1 MPKVVDQQG
10 VDTEAVRA
18 DMGNP
23 VLTSINTGHTSLME
37 SLMMIGR
44 RYLKTKPTFAD
55 TWMIGS
61 EKDISVIERYRT
73 DHSQI
78 IIGKADD
85 GEMEYFLIPDDYDYS
100 VEVMTV
106 LESCISALRE
116 RYRKSPIRMDR
127 ASIRSFSM
135 EYLKSKKDVLASS
148 MDTEEIPYNELCDIV
163 YRYTFGTG
171 IFELLLED
179 PRIEDVYVDAPCSTN
194 RIHVTMNCIGGDN
207 SFTRCRTNLIVDD
220 REVVNLINMLMRDS
234 GLPFCE
240 SHPVL
245 ETNMSDGL
253 ARATVVGYPM
263 SPNGDSLAIR
273 KHSSTPWTL
282 TRLIGNGTLDA
293 YTAGLISFLV
303 DNRCTFLIC
312 GARGS
317 GKSSLLSAM
326 MFEFPLSQRI
336 ITIED
341 TMELPSERMRA
352 MGYKV
357 QSLLIDD
364 RNEEDANKRAD
375 EALRVSLRMGES
387 AIVLGEVRGEETRTL
402 YQSMRVGRAGSSI
415 MGTIHGD
422 SARTVYER
430 VVHDM
435 GIAPES
441 FMATDFL
448 ITMGVRRE
456 GVSNRQMRGI
466 SEFVFTTDRI
476 GEFSDASSEGL
487 FDSPAMRRIMRS
499 SSMERKDVELEI
511 SIRAGLR
518 NYLAELAEE
527 KGEGFYR
534 PEWLVMAD
542 EHMRSCISSGMR
554 VVDDIVNSFRCKLTE
569 DGPL

>member
-1 MPKVVDQQG
+1 
-10 VDTEAVRA
+10 
-18 DMGNP
+18 
-23 VLTSINTGHTSLME
+23 
-37 SLMMIGR
+37 
-44 RYLKTKPTFAD
+44 
-55 TWMIGS
+55 
-61 EKDISVIERYRT
+61 
-73 DHSQI
+73 
-78 IIGKADD
+78 
-85 GEMEYFLIPDDYDYS
+85 
-100 VEVMTV
+100 
-106 LESCISALRE
+106 
-116 RYRKSPIRMDR
+116 
-127 ASIRSFSM
+127 
-135 EYLKSKKDVLASS
+135 
-148 MDTEEIPYNELCDIV
+148 
-163 YRYTFGTG
+163 
-171 IFELLLED
+171 
-179 PRIEDVYVDAPCSTN
+179 
-194 RIHVTMNCIGGDN
+194 
-207 SFTRCRTNLIVDD
+207 
-220 REVVNLINMLMRDS
+220 
-234 GLPFCE
+234 
-240 SHPVL
+240 
-245 ETNMSDGL
+245 
-253 ARATVVGYPM
+253 
-263 SPNGDSLAIR
+263 
-273 KHSSTPWTL
+273 
-282 TRLIGNGTLDA
+282 
-293 YTAGLISFLV
+293 
-303 DNRCTFLIC
+303 
-312 GARGS
+312 
-317 GKSSLLSAM
+317 
-326 MFEFPLSQRI
+326 
-336 ITIED
+336 
-341 TMELPSERMRA
+341 MELPSERMRA

-518 NYLAELAEE
+518 NCLAELAEE

-542 EHMRSCISSGMR
+542 EHMRSCISSGMG

-569 DGPL
+569 DGSL